1 VHVNGNAQTHSS
13 TIFRRI
19 SICGENAML
28 KRYLNRRHFIKL
40 AGAAGVA
47 LGVGIQGS
55 RATDA
60 ANTAPV
66 PGGHGPAFKP
76 NFQGTADE
84 MDAAHEKGVKF
95 FLDNIGKD
103 KEFWTA
109 QLQPKMD
116 GDTKVFEIT
125 CTEGPWE
132 TEPGVTQNAMMYNGR
147 VPGPIIRVTE
157 GDKVRVIVN
166 NQMTQ
171 STSIHWH
178 GVHTAN
184 SMDGVPYVTQPP
196 IKPGTSFTYEFVAR
210 PAGTHMY
217 HSHHN
222 AAEQVTR
229 GLMAPFIID
238 PIDLVNE
245 PRVDAEYIMVLNDAG
260 IGLTINGKSF
270 PATQPIVAKKGDRIR
285 IRYMNEGLMIHPMHL
300 HGMYQQVIAKD
311 GAKLP
316 APYLADTLNI
326 APGERYDVIVDCQE
340 PGAWAFHC
348 HILTHAESNHGMF
361 GMVTALVIK

>member
-1 VHVNGNAQTHSS
+1 M
-13 TIFRRI
+13 F
-19 SICGENAML
+19 
-28 KRYLNRRHFIKL
+28 KRYLNRRNFIKF

-47 LGVGIQGS
+47 MGVGLHGNG
-55 RATDA
+55 ATSAD
-60 ANTAPV
+60 NSAPV
-66 PGGHGPAFKP
+66 PTGHEPAWKP
-76 NFQGTADE
+76 NPQGTADE

-103 KEFWTA
+103 KDYWTA
-109 QLQPKMD
+109 QLEPKMD

-125 CTEGPWE
+125 CTEGKWE
-132 TEPGVTQNAMMYNGR
+132 TEPGVQQDAMMYNGR
-147 VPGPIIRVTE
+147 VPGPMIRVTE
-157 GDKVRVIVN
+157 GDKVRVIVTN
-166 NQMTQ
+166 NMTQ
-171 STSIHWH
+171 STGVHFH
-178 GVHTAN
+178 GVHTPN

-229 GLMAPFIID
+229 GHMAPFIID
-238 PIDLVNE
+238 PIDKVNE
-245 PRVDAEYIMVLNDAG
+245 PRVDGDYVMMLNDAG